1 MKSSRKFYSQLA
13 LVLIMTVLISGCA
26 GNSRSGESSKKDTK
40 KASKEK
46 VELIIS
52 TPPLLYGKLGGENAE
67 NSAYTDFLE
76 YAAQKFAA
84 QYTEAEVEY
93 QVRGFDY
100 VDEAQAVKE
109 KLGTKDAP
117 DVLFEGFFNMGS
129 YIHSGYMVP
138 LDDIIDDELRDD
150 ISDRIWSEGMYQGET
165 YMIPFYHLPNTMAY
179 NAKLFEE
186 TGLDKYVAEKG
197 TIANWSLDEWGTIL
211 DTLAEK
217 LPATKFPMMMY
228 AKNNQG
234 DTHIMMLLRA
244 FGCPFFTEDGKFCV
258 NTPEGIKA
266 LKWIQDGVGR
276 GWYPPASENLEL
288 SDMMELFQNDQL
300 AVCMMNPANVAVF
313 EKADLDARQVNF
325 PSVNGTGM
333 STTFVSGFG
342 VFDKGDEEKVKAAKA
357 FVKFVCND
365 EELQQAT
372 LPNVPVRTSYQKL
385 YKDKIVMSDAYA
397 ANEPTLVNFT
407 GNLPNWTDVRSV
419 FYPQMQNLLTGEKT
433 PEEVAADID
442 AACNAAVEGK

>member
-1 MKSSRKFYSQLA
+1 
-13 LVLIMTVLISGCA
+13 
-26 GNSRSGESSKKDTK
+26 
-40 KASKEK
+40 
-46 VELIIS
+46 
-52 TPPLLYGKLGGENAE
+52 
-67 NSAYTDFLE
+67 
-76 YAAQKFAA
+76 
-84 QYTEAEVEY
+84 
-93 QVRGFDY
+93 
-100 VDEAQAVKE
+100 
-109 KLGTKDAP
+109 
-117 DVLFEGFFNMGS
+117 
-129 YIHSGYMVP
+129 
-138 LDDIIDDELRDD
+138 
-150 ISDRIWSEGMYQGET
+150 
-165 YMIPFYHLPNTMAY
+165 
-179 NAKLFEE
+179 
-186 TGLDKYVAEKG
+186 
-197 TIANWSLDEWGTIL
+197 
-211 DTLAEK
+211 
-217 LPATKFPMMMY
+217 MMY

-313 EKADLDARQVNF
+313 EKAGLDARQVNF

-357 FVKFVCND
+357 FVQFVCND

-419 FYPQMQNLLTGEKT
+419 FYPQMQNLLTGDKT